1 MRKLLAIAASAAA
14 LCASAVDWKPGYR
27 YHREVL
33 PSDRVP
39 VDMELVMSNYLHDAG
54 YVPSHVTNT
63 ETVVY
68 NVTNNFIVVHD
79 VTNNFYE
86 VREFTNVFHQVTN
99 ILTRETVEI
108 TNNVTRNFYTEH
120 WYTNNLYEVRELTN
134 VVHEVNEI
142 TNNITQVFSNEYRNV
157 VYETTNR
164 TEYVTNNVTDEIWHT
179 VVYSNVYENV
189 ISNRW
194 IYDHRETHVTNNL
207 VTWAT
212 NVLTE
217 VREFTN
223 NFTDVFWYTNNL
235 VTWATNVLT
244 EVREFTNNFTDVF
257 WYTNNVTLNVT
268 NNFYEEHWHTNNI
281 HTVETNEFYH
291 ETYNTV
297 VITNSIVVPVTN
309 NFYNETWIT
318 NNIVLDRTNNIHTVT
333 FSNVYWT
340 VHEDFYH
347 TNYETRI
354 VAETNYTHEVHT
366 NVEEYYIFT
375 TEEITNKVVQLRE
388 ITNVYVQSNVTEN
401 VFNTITNNYSNWY
414 TDRIS
419 FTNGTERH
427 EIDALNKRYM
437 AYRRVVERYD
447 GPYWTSDKFSHVFGT
462 NQVPLF
468 KSGGDVAFAT
478 FDMLSVG
485 DGEDSCDSLDVKSS
499 DIHLTGYVVPLLDF
513 LDADSYSEQQGYACW
528 PVLLGFKV
536 AGGYYGITAGT
547 TNYVTATTVPGIGDY
562 LIGGYTIFGA
572 NYVYTDNPVLTF
584 KGPEYTVFH
593 YCLREDGT
601 LRWIPGAEPDGKAMT
616 LTSGK
621 TGAAVSSSEHSHTT
635 YTRHDGGGIDVV
647 TTNWTHYV
655 SELADFNDLLHYGSI
670 WTAEDVVT
678 NRVFVETMED
688 AMYPYTFASYTNM
701 VQAAGYARQT
711 ATDAKTVTDYM
722 ETADQKISAAIST
735 ATADAIDAKN
745 LAQSYASTA
754 RAAQNNANNAASQ
767 AQTAQAKAEFA
778 YDLIQTFTNWFYE
791 AVESGGVVT
800 NVHVYNPVYKIE
812 TEDYVMDLHNMSV
825 HVMGGTSFVMQ
836 VHNTYGSWL
845 EGVKCTGVGEADP
858 GGLSVKYG
866 DGNQYMSSYGK
877 YKSRLVS
884 LHWSLDGF
892 WNAVVNTTTTRGES
906 FMTTYRAEGRACLPT
921 DSTLRLEYYAG
932 QEVTQYIAVP
942 HYIGVR
948 RERSS
953 QSVNEMTKVAHYLVN
968 NDVENMIA
976 AEALARS
983 QADEAE
989 ALARS
994 QADEAEAGA
1003 RAMVV
1008 PNLMSDITS
1017 ILVSGDTEC
1026 HYDVYFDMDGQ
1037 VQGTFVMRTG
1047 DYTTSEGVRTYRIT
1061 NIRGGPATSTSH
1073 GQLSSVAY
1081 TWNPSTGA
1089 LSVKLTG
1096 SYGRSRTYTTTQN
1109 NPIVNYYGAQWSCLN
1124 TSQVPYDSGNWTIN
1138 TTGKTYLNPLVKLMK
1153 AAAGTNTTF
1162 IIAQ

>member
-1 MRKLLAIAASAAA
+1 MRTLLAIAVSAAA
-14 LCASAVDWKPGYR
+14 LCAAAVTMKPGYR

-39 VDMELVMSNYLHDAG
+39 VDLELVMSNYLHDAG

-68 NVTNNFIVVHD
+68 NVTNNFTEVRD

-120 WYTNNLYEVRELTN
+120 WYTNNLYEVREFTN
-134 VVHEVNEI
+134 VVHEVNEV
-142 TNNITQVFSNEYRNV
+142 TNNIYQIFSNEYRNV

-223 NFTDVFWYTNNL
+223 NFTDVFWYTNN
-235 VTWATNVLT
+235 
-244 EVREFTNNFTDVF
+244 
-257 WYTNNVTLNVT
+257 VTLNVT

-281 HTVETNEFYH
+281 HTVETNEFYN
-291 ETYNTV
+291 EIYNTV
-297 VITNSIVVPVTN
+297 IVTNSIVVPVTN
-309 NFYNETWIT
+309 NFYNETWVT

-347 TNYETRI
+347 TNYETRV

-375 TEEITNKVVQLRE
+375 TEEITNTVVQLRE

-401 VFNTITNNYSNWY
+401 VFNAITNNYSNWY

-427 EIDALNKRYM
+427 EIDALNKRYA

-478 FDMLSVG
+478 FGMLSIG
-485 DGEDSCDSLDVKSS
+485 NGEDSRDSLDVKAS
-499 DIHLTGYVVPLLDF
+499 DIHLTGYVVPILDF
-513 LDADSYSEQQGYACW
+513 LDADSYSEQQGYDCW

-536 AGGYYGITAGT
+536 AGGYYGVTAGT

-562 LIGGYTIFGA
+562 LIGGYAILGA

-584 KGPEYTVFH
+584 KGSEYAVFH

-601 LRWIPGAEPDGKAMT
+601 LRWIQGAEPDGRAMT

-621 TGAAVSSSEHSHTT
+621 TGAVVPSSEYSHTT
-635 YTRHDGGGIDVV
+635 YTRHDGGVDVW

-678 NRVFVETMED
+678 NRVFIETMED

-711 ATDAKTVTDYM
+711 AADAQTVVDYM
-722 ETADQKISAAIST
+722 ETADQRISAAIST
-735 ATADAIDAKN
+735 ATADAVGAKN
-745 LAQSYASTA
+745 DAYSYM
-754 RAAQNNANNAASQ
+754 RAAQTANASAQTAAGD

-791 AVESGGVVT
+791 AVNAGQVVT
-800 NVHVYNPVYKIE
+800 NVHNYY
-812 TEDYVMDLHNMSV
+812 
-825 HVMGGTSFVMQ
+825 
-836 VHNTYGSWL
+836 
-845 EGVKCTGVGEADP
+845 
-858 GGLSVKYG
+858 
-866 DGNQYMSSYGK
+866 
-877 YKSRLVS
+877 
-884 LHWSLDGF
+884 
-892 WNAVVNTTTTRGES
+892 AVDQTARDAVT
-906 FMTTYRAEGRACLPT
+906 
-921 DSTLRLEYYAG
+921 TLRSDHDKRLLALEEYDPS
-932 QEVTQYIAVP
+932 IAV
-942 HYIGVR
+942 
-948 RERSS
+948 
-953 QSVNEMTKVAHYLVN
+953 
-968 NDVENMIA
+968 
-976 AEALARS
+976 
-983 QADEAE
+983 
-989 ALARS
+989 
-994 QADEAEAGA
+994 
-1003 RAMVV
+1003 
-1008 PNLMSDITS
+1008 
-1017 ILVSGDTEC
+1017 
-1026 HYDVYFDMDGQ
+1026 
-1037 VQGTFVMRTG
+1037 
-1047 DYTTSEGVRTYRIT
+1047 TSEGMMTYPSAPKYRIPLT
-1061 NIRGGPATSTSH
+1061 LKESGFSTTPSHHPNKTFTFGRIWRGRSDTGGDDTIEICYRNEDYPNAEFEEAANFCSYHLGLTILWNKNTGKWRVYRLYSPGNAWYYETEAYSTDLDHVWSGKLGSWTATYTPTTTHTFVGTPQSIDLATQAELSSEATARGNADTSIRTDFAAADLLVRSDLMSEIQRVKDWAILGTRVVFDVTKYRSAATCSAKCTCPDNPLTSASRITPWIMSGSGSTGVTAPASYTISNPRFYLTENSSTS
-1073 GQLSSVAY
+1073 QAQSSRMWFTVTYDDGTVEQDFIFLGKTAASITSGLASGPVVITFTDAY
-1081 TWNPSTGA
+1081 VRYLTSGSEASPGSMSNRGWR
-1089 LSVKLTG
+1089 LTG
-1096 SYGRSRTYTTTQN
+1096 KITFT
-1109 NPIVNYYGAQWSCLN
+1109 PVNAQ
-1124 TSQVPYDSGNWTIN
+1124 
-1138 TTGKTYLNPLVKLMK
+1138 
-1153 AAAGTNTTF
+1153 
-1162 IIAQ
+1162 